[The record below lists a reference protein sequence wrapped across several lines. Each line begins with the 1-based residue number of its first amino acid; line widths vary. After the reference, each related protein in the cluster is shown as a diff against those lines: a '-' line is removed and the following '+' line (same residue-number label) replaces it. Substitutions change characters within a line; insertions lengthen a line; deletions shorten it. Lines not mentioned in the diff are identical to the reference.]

1 MLIRLCQYH
10 SYVMSC
16 YEKSFCPL
24 LGLQEDS
31 LAVIQA
37 PDTPTSQPA
46 AAPWTF
52 YRRFGLLLRTCLDEE
67 GATLSLND
75 VAARTHN
82 RVSADQLQQLLAQ
95 DARIPVD
102 PVIYVLLAQAFD
114 VDPDFFVSDVA
125 VVEYIDSIHKRFAD
139 LNMGNHAVTL
149 QAQAVALLETQ
160 HPASALTV
168 R

>member
-1 MLIRLCQYH
+1 M
-10 SYVMSC
+10 
-16 YEKSFCPL
+16 
-24 LGLQEDS
+24 
-31 LAVIQA
+31 IQA
-37 PDTPTSQPA
+37 SDTPTSQPA
-46 AAPWTF
+46 ATRWTF

-82 RVSADQLQQLLAQ
+82 RVSPDQLQQLLAQ

-125 VVEYIDSIHKRFAD
+125 VAEYIDSIHKRFVG
-139 LNMGNHAVTL
+139 LNMGNHDVTL
-149 QAQAVALLETQ
+149 QAQAVALRESQRLA
-160 HPASALTV
+160 PGITV